1 MLLAPGGCGWVKHS
15 PRKQLEI
22 ASSLLLNP
30 ANGVSCPLLYHSLLG
45 ILQLEATTPGPK
57 WSSNSIGGLR
67 MPMFAASDGP

>member
-30 ANGVSCPLLYHSLLG
+30 ANGVSYVRYS
-45 ILQLEATTPGPK
+45 TTR
-57 WSSNSIGGLR
+57 S
-67 MPMFAASDGP
+67 